1 MRLRHRGWAE
11 IIEVC
16 MWSILNKY
24 TNCTCFVILTGSIS
38 STQSS
43 SHDPHYQALSELDDG
58 YSENMSSVDGGGT
71 VMVHE
76 PPQYSDPATAGV
88 TTQHPSLLETQPSG
102 ELQTGEPGLSRPRL
116 TNLQS
121 VPGYTYTD
129 LYWLAW
135 CIFLSAFVSIILSG
149 SDWLVSLS

>member
-1 MRLRHRGWAE
+1 M
-11 IIEVC
+11 
-16 MWSILNKY
+16 
-24 TNCTCFVILTGSIS
+24 ILTGSIS

-71 VMVHE
+71 VAVHE
-76 PPQYSDPATAGV
+76 PPQYSDPAAAGV

-102 ELQTGEPGLSRPRL
+102 ELQIGAPGPSRPIL

-121 VPGYTYTD
+121 VPGYIYTD
-129 LYWLAW
+129 SPDAYF
-135 CIFLSAFVSIILSG
+135 CQHLSVLFGQEQA
-149 SDWLVSLS
+149 DWSV